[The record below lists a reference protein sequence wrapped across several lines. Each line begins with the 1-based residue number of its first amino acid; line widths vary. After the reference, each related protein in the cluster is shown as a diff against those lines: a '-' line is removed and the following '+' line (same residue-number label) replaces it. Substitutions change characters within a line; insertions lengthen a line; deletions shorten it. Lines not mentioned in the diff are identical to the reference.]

1 MKVLSDSPPIDQTGY
16 LKVHKLSLQ
25 GKKNQ
30 PVFREYL
37 KSKDAVASVVYNSFT
52 NKYLFTRQFRPGPQL
67 PILELC
73 AGMIDKEGEIE
84 IETMKREIFEEL
96 GYETDTIVQIM
107 KPFYTTPGKTNE
119 RMSLYFATVSKKTG
133 EGGGLAAENEEIEV
147 VEMTKEEV
155 KKTDF
160 LDGKTLLALLVLKLK

>member
-1 MKVLSDSPPIDQTGY
+1 MKIISDTPPANPGY
-16 LKVHKLSLQ
+16 LKVHKLNLT
-25 GKKNQ
+25 GKNNQ
-30 PVFREYL
+30 PIVREYVN
-37 KSKDAVASVVYNSFT
+37 SKDAVAAVVYNSVT

-73 AGMIDKEGEIE
+73 AGMLDKIGVEE
-84 IETMKREIFEEL
+84 IETMKMEIFEEL
-96 GYETDTIVQIM
+96 GYDTDTIVQIV

-119 RMSLYFATVSKKTG
+119 RMSLYFATVSRKTG